1 LFTVVGEEKTMEQD
15 MTIGSE
21 VSDEEALKEI
31 EQ

>member
-1 LFTVVGEEKTMEQD
+1 LFTAVGEEKIMEQD